1 MEVWMPGCSVHA
13 KLLADTAVQ
22 EIGKK
27 NLVKARKAKAPDVP
41 GLLRGGAWG
50 CPRRILCV
58 AFVSVT
64 SASAASYPAAESSDV
79 RRRRVGAR

>member
-41 GLLRGGAWG
+41 GLWFGSKVL
-50 CPRRILCV
+50 
-58 AFVSVT
+58 
-64 SASAASYPAAESSDV
+64 SA
-79 RRRRVGAR
+79 